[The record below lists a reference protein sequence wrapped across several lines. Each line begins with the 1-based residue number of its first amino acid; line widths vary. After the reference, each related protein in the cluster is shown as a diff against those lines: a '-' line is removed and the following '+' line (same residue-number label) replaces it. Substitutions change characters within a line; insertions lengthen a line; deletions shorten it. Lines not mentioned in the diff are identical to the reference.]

1 MASGGKGGSQ
11 STRVELPGFINE
23 AAQRAVSQGQ
33 RAGEIGY
40 IPYSGPDVAA
50 FTPTQEA
57 AFAGTNAAAG
67 AFGLPQAAASGL
79 PAPQEFAGGLL
90 GYSSR
95 PLFDE
100 QMAVL
105 AQERPG
111 QLDAI
116 NSFFIDPVTG
126 APPVSL
132 PRPAAAGV
140 AGPAAIMGG
149 GDEGD
154 ALSGGFGGFG
164 GSGGGI
170 GDYTGIRD
178 MFDGGGPGR
187 SGDRYEGGGLIS
199 DIGNRVSD
207 RNDERR
213 GGGGLLGG
221 LVG

>member
-23 AAQRAVSQGQ
+23 AAQRAVAQGQ

-140 AGPAAIMGG
+140 AGPAAIVGG

-154 ALSGGFGGFG
+154 ALSGGISGFG
-164 GSGGGI
+164 GSGGG
-170 GDYTGIRD
+170 YTGIGD
-178 MFDGGGPGR
+178 MFDGGGPGQ

-199 DIGNRVSD
+199 DIGNSVSD
-207 RNDERR
+207 RR

-221 LVG
+221 LFG